1 MNPVDTS
8 LSSLDLLKKEATFFS
23 ELLQNQQLHFNRSF
37 TFWWLKNSDI
47 SVTTEHLMSTL
58 VDRLITGWSLG
69 FSKKNLISFLKKKKM
84 F

>member
-23 ELLQNQQLHFNRSF
+23 ELLQNQQLHFNRSS

-58 VDRLITGWSLG
+58 VDRLIMGWSLG
-69 FSKKNLISFLKKKKM
+69 FSKKNLISFLKKKM